1 MRPRAPSVARQWGA
15 VSALLSPLL
24 FSVSGASPARSSAQ
38 RAGPVRGLLQQLLRR
53 HRLLPR
59 LMPIRCP
66 SHQLRP
72 RLLPPLMLIRRLLR
86 QRLPRRLPRLM
97 PILHLLRQRRSRLR
111 HRLTERRIIL
121 PSPTQAEGRGQ
132 GEGGRRADQCRPPHP
147 PAPRATPSPPEGRR
161 GPLSF
166 DPKPHMKDLS
176 GALALPKRTNGVR
189 GWRGLGICVIDNSCD
204 LL

>member
-1 MRPRAPSVARQWGA
+1 LLSRERYWLSPRALPIQARMRPRAPSVARQWGA

-111 HRLTERRIIL
+111 HRLTKRRTIL
-121 PSPTQAEGRGQ
+121 PSPTAGRGEGRVRG
-132 GEGGRRADQCRPPHP
+132 ADVPISAAHLTLPL
-147 PAPRATPSPPEGRR
+147 R
-161 GPLSF
+161 GPLPLR
-166 DPKPHMKDLS
+166 PK
-176 GALALPKRTNGVR
+176 GGE
-189 GWRGLGICVIDNSCD
+189 GLFPLTQSPT
-204 LL
+204 